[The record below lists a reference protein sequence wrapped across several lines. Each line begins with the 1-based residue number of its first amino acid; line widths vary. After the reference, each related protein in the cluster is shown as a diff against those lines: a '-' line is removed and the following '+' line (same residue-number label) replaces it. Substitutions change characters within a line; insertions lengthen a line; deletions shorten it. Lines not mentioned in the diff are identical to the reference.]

1 MYKSWT
7 NADDL
12 AGKVSTSLDYQIK
25 HHPRYGWVRGNS
37 VAPSKAN
44 AKIIKL
50 QEENEKLIQQINS
63 APWELYLSTK
73 VCHHSKE

>member
-1 MYKSWT
+1 MTNSLQRTKFSDFESLVESRMYKSWT

-37 VAPSKAN
+37 VASSEAN

-50 QEENEKLIQQINS
+50 QEENEKLIQ
-63 APWELYLSTK
+63 
-73 VCHHSKE
+73 

>member
-25 HHPRYGWVRGNS
+25 HHPRCGWVRGNR
-37 VAPSKAN
+37 VASSEAN

-63 APWELYLSTK
+63 TP
-73 VCHHSKE
+73 